1 MSDNRP
7 HTEFPEQAGYTPSPD
22 GHKTTLAGLIVAVVM
37 VGLVVLLCAVV
48 FGQDSQRSRE
58 AAWKSSCQSNMKELA
73 TAFLLYLGDYDST
86 LPSSYLYG
94 RSKTWNKEHFKAFA
108 SRRGM
113 IPTRPFIAGNFS
125 WPMLLYTHM
134 KNKDIMWCPSD
145 TSVKN
150 DPAARVSYYWKA
162 AIDAAWYGGPDGKGP
177 ICRRL
182 GDLDYPADQI
192 ILYERVG
199 WHSGDADKGLVDG
212 VTINVAWV
220 DGHVSSKRISSSGY
234 TPDEVPAE
242 PLPKSGVGEPAWYN
256 FDFEN
261 SGEYSWGS
269 RSNLSTAQLWNP
281 HIYGDSLP

>member
-7 HTEFPEQAGYTPSPD
+7 HTEFPEQTGCTPTPNGY
-22 GHKTTLAGLIVAVVM
+22 KTTLTGFILAVVM
-37 VGLVVLLCAVV
+37 IGLAVMIV
-48 FGQDSQRSRE
+48 FGQSSQESRE
-58 AAWKSSCQSNMKELA
+58 AALKSSCQSNMMELA
-73 TAFLLYLGDYDST
+73 LAFELYVSDYNNI

-113 IPTRPFIAGNFS
+113 IPTRPYIAGNFS
-125 WPMLLYTHM
+125 WPMLLYPHM

-220 DGHVSSKRISSSGY
+220 DGHVSAKRITNSGY
-234 TPDEVPAE
+234 TSDEVPAE